1 MNWPFITS
9 DSVEIS
15 GGDTTC
21 EMLWAVAQGA
31 SVSLDPTVL
40 SAMDENASAIPKHSQ
55 ILASKRHWLTGDPS
69 QSSENLARGFILGH
83 CAGVGTPFSHEIVRG
98 AIFARLKGLSSGY
111 SGCRGVV
118 AQKLGE
124 MLNLNI
130 APTVPSQGSVGA
142 AGDLAPM
149 SYIARTLCGY
159 DGQTYKDFVPLSPTD
174 KEALA
179 LINGI
184 SLSAAIAALAVMRA
198 ERVFEAALWAAGLTM
213 EVVRAQSQ
221 CLDDQALRSRRH
233 PEVEEVGAILRQLLR
248 GSRRVLD
255 TNNPDAFSIR
265 ATPSVMGAIWRTI
278 RFAKG
283 EVERELN
290 GVSDNPLI
298 FNNNKGSDNVGT
310 GRWVEAGN
318 FHGASIGL
326 AMDHLATALT
336 QLATLSERR
345 TFRLTHGKL
354 SNNLP
359 SFLVEGTGLN
369 SGFML
374 AQYTAAALASEC
386 KGLAHPASADSI
398 PTVQHHEDHVSMSP
412 IAARKAL
419 QILECLA
426 DIIAIELLVGAQAL
440 DLRHKEDQCNAPVAL
455 DHLHTTIR
463 KDVPFWEDDGVLQ
476 PTIRALSILVR
487 EGIPLPSL
495 DTVKDLS

>member
-1 MNWPFITS
+1 MNWPFNR
-9 DSVEIS
+9 SVDLQTQTIHI
-15 GGDTTC
+15 DNTPLTC
-21 EMLWAVAQGA
+21 EILGSVAQGA
-31 SVSLDPTVL
+31 PIKLNTEMIEL
-40 SAMDENASAIPKHSQ
+40 MNQNAESTPANSH

-69 QSSENLARGFILGH
+69 QSGTNLCQSFILGH
-83 CAGVGTPFSHEIVRG
+83 CAGVGTPFPNEIVRG
-98 AIFARLKGLSSGY
+98 AMMARVKVLSSGCTG
-111 SGCRGVV
+111 SRGIV
-118 AQKLGE
+118 AEKLVE
-124 MLNLNI
+124 MLNLGI
-130 APTVPSQGSVGA
+130 TPVVPSQGSVGA

-159 DGQTYKDFVPLSPTD
+159 DGKQYKNFSPLRPTD

-184 SLSAAIAALAVMRA
+184 SLSASIAALAVLRA
-198 ERVFEAALWAAGLTM
+198 ERVFNAALWAAGLTM

-221 CLDDQALRSRRH
+221 CLDKRALRSRRH
-233 PEVEEVGAILRQLLR
+233 PEVEEVGVILRSLLAD
-248 GSRRVLD
+248 SRRVLD
-255 TNNPDAFSIR
+255 TNKPDAFSIR

-278 RFAKG
+278 RFAKE

-290 GVSDNPLI
+290 GVSDNPLLFDGEWI
-298 FNNNKGSDNVGT
+298 
-310 GRWVEAGN
+310 EAGN

-345 TFRLTHGKL
+345 TFRMTHGKL

-359 SFLVEGTGLN
+359 SFLVQGTGLN

-412 IAARKAL
+412 IAARKTL
-419 QILECLA
+419 QITECLA

-440 DLRHKEDQCNAPVAL
+440 DLRLKEDNHTTPV
-455 DHLHTTIR
+455 HLHELHVQIR
-463 KDVPFWEDDGVLQ
+463 EDVPFWQDDGVLHPAIRSLSVMVRHGL
-476 PTIRALSILVR
+476 PTLS
-487 EGIPLPSL
+487 
-495 DTVKDLS
+495 